1 MPYQEL
7 IKNFSRVRAYLREFY
22 VYGFRSRSEFDGRS
36 ARSYDDERRRVESW
50 LGEDV
55 SARRTAEGKNIY
67 ISVDSRR
74 RSRDPLYRVW
84 KTKSFTDG
92 DITLHFLI
100 FDVLYT
106 PSAALTVN
114 GILAG
119 IDGRLSVF
127 PEPKTFDESTVRK
140 KLEEYVREGLIVKEK
155 RGRAVFYRRAA
166 DTPPPDPDALAFFA
180 EAAPCG
186 VIGSF
191 IEDKQDEKPE
201 RFLFKHHYIT
211 QTADSEILCRI
222 FEAIGEQRELS
233 VSSVKKPRPARLL
246 PLRVY
251 ISAQGGRQYLAAFD
265 FDERRV
271 VFHRIDLIDT
281 AAAGPVRPDFDAY
294 RRKLDALAPHIW
306 GVSLPHRGLEHVD
319 FTIRYSDDE
328 PFIPLRLEREKRC
341 GTVERL
347 NANESRF
354 SAELYDAGEMIPWM
368 RTFIGRITEYHF
380 SDPKRERRFRE
391 DLEKMYAL
399 YGIGGAEQ

>member
-7 IKNFSRVRAYLREFY
+7 IKNFSRVRAYLRQFY
-22 VYGFRSRSEFDGRS
+22 VYGFRSRSEFDEKS

-50 LGEDV
+50 LREYV
-55 SARRTAEGKNIY
+55 SARRTPEGKNIY

-106 PSAALTVN
+106 PTAALTVT
-114 GILAG
+114 GILLG
-119 IDGRLSVF
+119 IDERLSAF
-127 PEPKTFDESTVRK
+127 PSAKTFDESTLRK

-155 RGRAVFYRRAA
+155 KGRAVFYRRAQG
-166 DTPPPDPDALAFFA
+166 TPLPEADALAFFS

-191 IEDKQDEKPE
+191 LEDKTDERPE
-201 RFLFKHHYIT
+201 HFLFKHHYIT
-211 QTADSEILCRI
+211 QTADSEILCRV
-222 FEAIGEQRELS
+222 FEAISDRRELIS
-233 VSSVKKPRPARLL
+233 VSRHRESLARVL

-251 ISAQGGRQYLAAFD
+251 ISVQGGRQYLAAYD
-265 FDERRV
+265 FDMKRV
-271 VFHRIDLIDT
+271 VFQRIDLIESV
-281 AAAGPVRPDFDAY
+281 AAGPVCGEFETY
-294 RRKLDALAPHIW
+294 RRKLDGLAPHIW
-306 GVSLPHRGLEHVD
+306 GVSLSGRALEHVD
-319 FTIRYSDDE
+319 FTIRYEDDE
-328 PFIPLRLEREKRC
+328 PHIPLRLEREKRC

-354 SAELYDAGEMIPWM
+354 SAGLYDAGELIPWM

-380 SDPKRERRFRE
+380 SNPKREERFRE
-391 DLEKMYAL
+391 DLERMYAQ
-399 YGIGGAEQ
+399 YGIGGDEE